1 MGGVWQK
8 LTDKFLVGAG
18 DTYALGADGGEA
30 EHTLTVNEMPSHQ
43 HSYTPRYNWGATTKN
58 VLKAGSTMVTAQ
70 TNAGTGYASID
81 TDIDRN
87 RATSAVGGGQPHNNL
102 PPYKA
107 VYFWQRIS

>member
-18 DTYALGADGGEA
+18 DTYALNAEGGEV
-30 EHTLTVNEMPSHQ
+30 EHTITVNEMPSHS
-43 HSYTPRYNWGATTKN
+43 HNFVHGGSALCLGVTDSPEITGGFASGSYWNNLNKRRSDIAYN
-58 VLKAGSTMVTAQ
+58 
-70 TNAGTGYASID
+70 
-81 TDIDRN
+81 
-87 RATSAVGGGQPHNNL
+87 GGGQPHNNL